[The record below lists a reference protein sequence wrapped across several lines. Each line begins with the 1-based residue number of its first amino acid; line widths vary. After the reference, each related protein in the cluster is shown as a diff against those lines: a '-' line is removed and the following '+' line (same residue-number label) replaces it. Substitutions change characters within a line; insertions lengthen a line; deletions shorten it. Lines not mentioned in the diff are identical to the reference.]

1 MMTKHLAGPV
11 KMVCVGGNE
20 MFSQEKGSVW

>member
-1 MMTKHLAGPV
+1 MMSKHLAGPR
-11 KMVCVGGNE
+11 KMVYVGGNE